1 MEFFRRKRKKEELA
15 VQTAVSDSYN
25 LGLPFSSLKT
35 QTVCERRLYKS
46 LRDNLPIIDAAVYK
60 IIRLV
65 GGFRVRCSDEKA
77 EKKLAHFLSTVRV
90 NGNQVG
96 IESFLSTYLDQLIT
110 YGTAVGEIVPDSGC
124 RRIAAL
130 YNASLDDVE
139 LAEGSGP
146 FDIKF
151 FLRSST
157 GGRMPVKFPSLVLCS
172 TLMNEPGK
180 VYGTSVLRGLP
191 FISDILLKIIN
202 AVGTN
207 WDRVGNVR
215 FAVSYK
221 PGENDRSFTKE
232 RAAQIAS
239 EWSKAM
245 KSSEPKDFVSV
256 GDVSIK
262 VIGAD
267 NQIPDCQVP
276 SRMLLEQI
284 LSKLSIPPFLLGLSW
299 SSTERMSQCQ
309 ADILTTELEFY
320 RKQLEGSI
328 RKICDLFLK
337 MEGCSS
343 DLTIVWDNI
352 DLQDEVELARARL
365 INAQADELIR
375 ENTKN
380 DNGEED

>member
-1 MEFFRRKRKKEELA
+1 MEFFRRKKKNEELA
-15 VQTAVSDSYN
+15 VQTAACSSGTGSV
-25 LGLPFSSLKT
+25 LSSLNM
-35 QTVCERRLYKS
+35 QSVCERRLYKS
-46 LRDNLPIIDAAVYK
+46 LRESLPIIDAAVYK

-65 GGFRVRCSDEKA
+65 GGFKIKCSSEQA
-77 EKKLAHFLSTVRV
+77 EKELSHFLADVRV
-90 NGNQVG
+90 NGNQRG
-96 IESFLSTYLDQLIT
+96 IDCFLSAFLDQLIT
-110 YGTAVGEIVPDSGC
+110 YGTAVGEIVPDSRC

-139 LAEGSGP
+139 LEEGSGP
-146 FDIKF
+146 FDIRF
-151 FLRSST
+151 FLRNTSGERT
-157 GGRMPVKFPSLVLCS
+157 PVRFPSLVLCS

-180 VYGTSVLRGLP
+180 VYGTSLLRGLP
-191 FISDILLKIIN
+191 FISDIMLRIIK

-207 WDRVGNVR
+207 WERVGNVR

-245 KSSEPKDFVSV
+245 NSSEPKDFVSV

-262 VIGAD
+262 VIGAE

-299 SSTERMSQCQ
+299 STTERMSGRQ

-320 RKQLEGSI
+320 RRQLESSI
-328 RKICDLFLK
+328 RRICDLFLK
-337 MEGCSS
+337 MEGFSA
-343 DLTIVWDNI
+343 DYTIEWDNI

-365 INAQADELIR
+365 LNAQADELLKR
-375 ENTKN
+375 TETYDRK
-380 DNGEED
+380 DE